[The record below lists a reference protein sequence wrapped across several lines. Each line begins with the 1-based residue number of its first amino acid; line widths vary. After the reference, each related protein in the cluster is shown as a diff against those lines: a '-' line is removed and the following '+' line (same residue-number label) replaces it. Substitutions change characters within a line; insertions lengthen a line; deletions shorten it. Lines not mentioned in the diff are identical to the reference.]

1 MKIKKLIPIICF
13 ILLFSMV
20 TQTALAYEPETPPEN
35 PLDPSPYTYIAT
47 ISINFDISS
56 SGLSDDYCQVY
67 IPDNSCSCDLYMLLQ
82 RWSDSLGDWETIK
95 SWNTSGTDT
104 ITLEKEWYVAHGYT
118 YRLKNVIY
126 VLDSDGLL
134 AESTSAYSVHIPY

>member
-1 MKIKKLIPIICF
+1 MKIKKLIPIICV

-20 TQTALAYEPETPPEN
+20 TQTALAYEPETPPED

-47 ISINFDISS
+47 ILVNFEISS
-56 SGLSDDYCQVY
+56 SGLTDDYCQVY
-67 IPDNSCSCDLYMLLQ
+67 IPDNSYSCNLYMLLQ

-95 SWNTSGTDT
+95 SWNASGTDT
-104 ITLEKEWYVAHGYT
+104 ITLEKEWYVVHGYT